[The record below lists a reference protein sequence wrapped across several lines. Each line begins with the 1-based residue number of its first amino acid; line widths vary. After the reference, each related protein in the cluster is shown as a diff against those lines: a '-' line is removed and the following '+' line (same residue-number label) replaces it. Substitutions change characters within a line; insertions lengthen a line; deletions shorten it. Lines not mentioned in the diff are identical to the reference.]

1 MVDFAKLLAEQAAK
15 NFKNRR
21 DTKEVIDTIKRLP
34 IIRKAQAALDTAK
47 SIKAGADSVMKMK
60 RK

>member
-21 DTKEVIDTIKRLP
+21 DTKEVIDTIKR
-34 IIRKAQAALDTAK
+34 
-47 SIKAGADSVMKMK
+47 
-60 RK
+60 